1 MIQQTLAEL
10 ERSLRDSASD
20 EDFARW
26 WTLVELITSDL
37 AYDERTS
44 HRERSLVVELRA
56 NVAELILAI
65 GDDMPTPPSGRAR
78 LSASALWL
86 SVVTRTTRSASR
98 PKAAAQGLPLRLR
111 R

>member
-1 MIQQTLAEL
+1 MTQQHLAEL

-20 EDFARW
+20 EDLARW

-44 HRERSLVVELRA
+44 NCERSLMIELRA

-65 GDDMPTPPSGRAR
+65 HDDAPGPSSGRAR

-86 SVVTRTTRSASR
+86 SIVTRRTRFDDR
-98 PKAAAQGLPLRLR
+98 PGAAVRGLPLRLR